1 MEKVHH
7 IGLQSSIL
15 GQFMAEIRAT
25 GVQPDRLRFRH
36 NLSRI
41 AEILAYEVSKQ
52 LPSQTIAVQTPLG
65 VAQVQQPAEHP
76 VLLTIL
82 RAGLAMHEGLL
93 RTFDHADSAYIS
105 AFRKHSSAADFQI
118 EVEYLALPD
127 VDNKIWLISDPMLA
141 TGSSMVAVYEAL
153 KSHGTPK
160 QIHILSAIAT
170 PEALRFV
177 KQHLPAHTQIW
188 VAAIDDELT
197 AESYIVP
204 GLGDAG
210 DLAFGIKI

>member
-1 MEKVHH
+1 MVHH

-15 GQFMAEIRAT
+15 GQYLAEIRT
-25 GVQPDRLRFRH
+25 VGVQSDRLRFRH

-52 LPSQTIAVQTPLG
+52 LPSHTIAVQTPLAE
-65 VAQVQQPAEHP
+65 AQVLQPSENP

-82 RAGLAMHEGLL
+82 RAGLAMHEGVL

-105 AFRKHSSAADFQI
+105 AYRKHSSPEVFEI
-118 EVEYLALPD
+118 EVEYMAVPD
-127 VDNKIWLISDPMLA
+127 LDNKIWLISDPMLA
-141 TGSSMVAVYEAL
+141 TGSSMVAVYKAL
-153 KSHGTPK
+153 LNHGTPK

-170 PEALRFV
+170 PEALAFV
-177 KQHLPAHTQIW
+177 ARNFPANTQIW
-188 VAAIDDELT
+188 VGAIDNELT
-197 AESYIVP
+197 AKSYIVP

-210 DLAFGIKI
+210 DLAYGIKI

>member
-1 MEKVHH
+1 MVHH

-15 GQFMAEIRAT
+15 GQYLAEIRT
-25 GVQPDRLRFRH
+25 IGVQTDRLRFRH

-52 LPSQTIAVQTPLG
+52 LPSHMLTVQTPLAE
-65 VAQVQQPAEHP
+65 AQVLQPAENP

-82 RAGLAMHEGLL
+82 RAGLAMHEGVL

-105 AFRKHSSAADFQI
+105 AYRKHSSPEVFEI
-118 EVEYLALPD
+118 EVEYMAVPD
-127 VDNKIWLISDPMLA
+127 LDNKIWLLSDPMLA
-141 TGSSMVAVYEAL
+141 TGSSMVAVYKAL
-153 KSHGTPK
+153 LSHGTPK

-170 PEALRFV
+170 PEALAFV
-177 KQHLPAHTQIW
+177 ARNFPADTQIW
-188 VAAIDDELT
+188 VAAIDNELT
-197 AESYIVP
+197 AKSYIVP

-210 DLAFGIKI
+210 DLAYGVKI

>member
-1 MEKVHH
+1 MVHH

-15 GQFMAEIRAT
+15 GQYLAEIRT
-25 GVQPDRLRFRH
+25 IGVQTDRLRFRH

-52 LPSQTIAVQTPLG
+52 LPSQTLTVQTPLAE
-65 VAQVQQPAEHP
+65 AQVLQPAENP

-82 RAGLAMHEGLL
+82 RAGLAMHEGVL

-105 AFRKHSSAADFQI
+105 AYRKHSSPEVFEI
-118 EVEYLALPD
+118 EVEYMAVPD
-127 VDNKIWLISDPMLA
+127 LDNKIWLLSDPMLA
-141 TGSSMVAVYEAL
+141 TGSSMVAVYKAL
-153 KSHGTPK
+153 LSHGTPK

-170 PEALRFV
+170 PEALAFV
-177 KQHLPAHTQIW
+177 ARNFPADTQIW
-188 VAAIDDELT
+188 VAAIDNELT
-197 AESYIVP
+197 AKSYIVP

-210 DLAFGIKI
+210 DLAYGVKI

>member
-1 MEKVHH
+1 MVHH

-15 GQFMAEIRAT
+15 GQYLAEIRT
-25 GVQPDRLRFRH
+25 VGVQSDRLRFRH

-52 LPSQTIAVQTPLG
+52 LPSHTIAVQTPLAE
-65 VAQVQQPAEHP
+65 AQVLQPSENP

-82 RAGLAMHEGLL
+82 RAGLAMHEGVL

-105 AFRKHSSAADFQI
+105 AYRKHSSPEVFEI
-118 EVEYLALPD
+118 EVEYMAVPD
-127 VDNKIWLISDPMLA
+127 LDNKIWLISDPMLA
-141 TGSSMVAVYEAL
+141 TGSSMVAVYKAL
-153 KSHGTPK
+153 LSHGTPK

-170 PEALRFV
+170 PEALAFIVRNF
-177 KQHLPAHTQIW
+177 PANTQIW
-188 VAAIDDELT
+188 VAAIDNELT
-197 AESYIVP
+197 AKSYIVP

-210 DLAFGIKI
+210 DLAYGIKI

>member
-1 MEKVHH
+1 M
-7 IGLQSSIL
+7 S
-15 GQFMAEIRAT
+15 EIRT
-25 GVQPDRLRFRH
+25 IGVQDDRLRFRH

-52 LPSQTIAVQTPLG
+52 LPSQTKAVQTPLG
-65 VAQVQQPAEHP
+65 VAQVQQPAEQP

-93 RTFDHADSAYIS
+93 RSFDHADSAYIS
-105 AFRKHSSAADFQI
+105 AYRKHSSPEDFEI
-118 EVEYLALPD
+118 EVEYMAVPD
-127 VDNKIWLISDPMLA
+127 LDHKIWVISDPMLA
-141 TGSSMVAVYEAL
+141 TGSSMIAVYKAL
-153 KSHGTPK
+153 KKHGTPK

-170 PEALRFV
+170 PEALAFV
-177 KQHLPAHTQIW
+177 QRNLPANTQIW

-197 AESYIVP
+197 AKSYIVP

-210 DLAFGIKI
+210 DLAFGIKL

>member
-1 MEKVHH
+1 
-7 IGLQSSIL
+7 
-15 GQFMAEIRAT
+15 MAEIRAV
-25 GVQPDRLRFRH
+25 GVQDDRLRFRH

-52 LPSQTIAVQTPLG
+52 LPSQTKAVQTPLG
-65 VAQVQQPAEHP
+65 VAQVLQPTEHP

-105 AFRKHSSAADFQI
+105 AYRKHSSPEDFEI
-118 EVEYLALPD
+118 EVEYMAVPD
-127 VDNKIWLISDPMLA
+127 LDDKIWLISDPMLA
-141 TGSSMVAVYEAL
+141 TGSSMVAVYKAL
-153 KSHGTPK
+153 KRHGTPK

-170 PEALRFV
+170 PEALAFV
-177 KQHLPAHTQIW
+177 QRNLPVSTQIW

-197 AESYIVP
+197 AKSYIVP

-210 DLAFGIKI
+210 DLAFGIKL